1 MLNKR
6 KMKPQLI
13 IAGAGYLGQEI
24 ARQAH
29 PHFQVLT
36 LNKSGEDA
44 DATCDLTSP
53 TDVAKIAAQIPN
65 PAAIIHCASSGR
77 GGPSAYRDV
86 FLTGSQNLHTHFP
99 KTQIILTSST
109 SVYHQTNGE
118 EVDES
123 SPTEPIRENSQI
135 LLQAEKFILETGGSI
150 ARLAGLYGPH
160 RSAVLRK
167 FLDGTAVIEDQGQ
180 RILNQIHVTDAA
192 SATLHLA
199 LSKHLGIYNISDN
212 EPISQLACYQG
223 LATHF
228 NKPLPPRGE
237 KNTNRKRAW
246 THKKVLNQKIRNTG
260 WQPTYPS
267 YLSALASLPT
277 S

>member
-24 ARQAH
+24 ALQAH
-29 PHFQVLT
+29 HHFQVLT
-36 LNKSGEDA
+36 LNKSGTDA
-44 DATCDLTSP
+44 DLTCDLTSP
-53 TDVAKIAAQIPN
+53 TDVAKIAAQHPN
-65 PAAIIHCASSGR
+65 PTAIIHCASSGR

-99 KTQIILTSST
+99 KSQLILTSST

-118 EVDES
+118 EVDET

-135 LLQAEKFILETGGSI
+135 LLQAEKFILETGGTI

-167 FLDGTAVIEDQGQ
+167 FLDNTAVIEDQGQ
-180 RILNQIHVTDAA
+180 RILNQIHVADAA

-212 EPISQLACYQG
+212 EPISQLTCYQG
-223 LATHF
+223 LASYF
-228 NKPLPPRGE
+228 NKPLPPHGE
-237 KNTNRKRAW
+237 KNTTRKRAW

-260 WQPTYPS
+260 WQPTYPN
-267 YLSALASLPT
+267 YLSALTSLPI